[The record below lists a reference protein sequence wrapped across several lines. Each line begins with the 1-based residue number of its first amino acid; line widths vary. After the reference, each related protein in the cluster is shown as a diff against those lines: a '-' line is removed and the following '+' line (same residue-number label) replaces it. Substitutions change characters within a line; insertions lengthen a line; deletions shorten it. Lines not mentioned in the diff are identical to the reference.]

1 LSEAF
6 TTSWIEVEGPQ
17 SFTYFVVIL
26 PLYTT
31 GCIFESS
38 TAVVDCEDCW
48 AKYYCVRR
56 GTRRKSSS
64 EVTSIES
71 DR

>member
-1 LSEAF
+1 MSE
-6 TTSWIEVEGPQ
+6 TTVSSGVLIMK
-17 SFTYFVVIL
+17 
-26 PLYTT
+26 
-31 GCIFESS
+31 CIFESS
-38 TAVVDCEDCW
+38 TAVIDCEDCW